1 MFINVTIKNC
11 RAVALEMITNE
22 SKAAIT
28 PCQYHSRNNEM
39 NVLYLS
45 SSNTKEG
52 NLSKWKQTHGRYVLT
67 TT

>member
-45 SSNTKEG
+45 SSITKEG
-52 NLSKWKQTHGRYVLT
+52 NLSKWKQTHGWYVLT